1 MNLKRCKSCGFVKL
15 YFVVII
21 VSAIAVKF
29 FKEYSAMINLF
40 LMVGIPVLILKKTP
54 EELGYRNFLKGLIWG
69 VGVSLLILPL
79 YAVVCSKIG
88 NTSLL
93 PSENFLNI
101 VLFYLT
107 VAVAEETF
115 FRGYFYSEMENE
127 PFLGPISKANFVSSF
142 LFATAHALIY
152 YNPVMFKVFFPS
164 LIMGYLYERSGSIL
178 APIIFHWISD
188 VVYQFVYC

>member
-1 MNLKRCKSCGFVKL
+1 MKL

-40 LMVGIPVLILKKTP
+40 LMVGIPVLILKKTS

>member
-1 MNLKRCKSCGFVKL
+1 MKFYSA
-15 YFVVII
+15 II
-21 VSAIAVKF
+21 VVSAITVKF
-29 FKEYSAMINLF
+29 FKEYSAIISFF

-54 EELGYRNFLKGLIWG
+54 EELGYRNFFRGLIWG
-69 VGVSLLILPL
+69 VGTSLLILPL
-79 YAVVCSKIG
+79 YDAICSKIG
-88 NTSLL
+88 DISHL
-93 PSENFLNI
+93 PSKNFLNI

-115 FRGYFYSEMENE
+115 FRGYLYSEMDNE
-127 PFLGPISKANFVSSF
+127 PFLWSISKVNFVSSF
-142 LFATAHALIY
+142 LFAIAHVLIY

>member
-1 MNLKRCKSCGFVKL
+1 MSLKKCGFFGF
-15 YFVVII
+15 YFVVIV
-21 VSAIAVKF
+21 VSGITVWF
-29 FKEYSAMINLF
+29 FKEYSAMITFF
-40 LMVGIPVLILKKTP
+40 LMVGIPVLIAEKTP
-54 EELGYRNFLKGLIWG
+54 KELGYRNFFRGLVWG

-79 YAVVCSKIG
+79 YIIVCSKIE
-88 NTSLL
+88 NTFLL

-115 FRGYFYSEMENE
+115 FRGYLYSEMENK
-127 PFLGPISKANFVSSF
+127 PFIGSISKVNFVSSF
-142 LFATAHALIY
+142 LFATAHVLIY

-164 LIMGYLYERSGSIL
+164 LVMGYLYERSDSIL